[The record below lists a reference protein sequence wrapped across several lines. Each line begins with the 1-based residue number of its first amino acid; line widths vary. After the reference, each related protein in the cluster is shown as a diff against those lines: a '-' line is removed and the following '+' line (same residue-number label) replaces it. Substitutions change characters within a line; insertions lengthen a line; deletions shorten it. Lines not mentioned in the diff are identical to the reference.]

1 MFSKNLNSSTIV
13 ILILACFV
21 FLLCLYQIKP
31 PKISLFSKNKEE
43 FGIMDIFNKKV
54 SKEPEHLER
63 KRILLTAATSGLG
76 YDLAKK
82 LAKSKCKLFITGRK
96 QEKIDKI
103 VKELRKHNEYV
114 WGKAADLTKENEV
127 ETMFQEAVSKLHKI
141 NVLIMI
147 PIQTSNSFY
156 LQKTS
161 IKQWKEYQSKN
172 FEAVLM
178 LNNLAIAHMRRKGD
192 TKIINVST
200 YKGKYQTTKLA
211 KGTEI
216 LSSNIVEN
224 HTKVLSEELQKDGIA
239 VLSIRLDVDINRHTY
254 DFDIE
259 KYVTLPNYVK
269 PVIKGLDKTLDSL
282 SNHSKD
288 VVPVFIYAIVSPY
301 HEVNGRILSTNSF
314 KNNRSLQ
321 HLINPSKLAL
331 DQVYSQIVPAQ
342 RIDGATYL
350 TKQNPFGTSNAV
362 KTLVKKNVNKIEGV
376 NDYTKY
382 DGKLLE
388 KLSEIHKVDKTNI
401 IIFQNEEIAVRK
413 LFEIFIGRYQSVE
426 SVFPMDNYF
435 YLNMIEHASLSNFA
449 YTKLDER
456 KKTTQFDLDTLVKN
470 INSNTKCVYLSSP
483 DTITGKSITKK
494 EFKTFIDKIPDNV
507 IVFLDQRFYEFSTNP
522 DGVDGSEFINEAQ
535 NLFVLRSFNHFY
547 SVKPL
552 TLCYFLCKKSLYEY
566 VEKTMVMNEV
576 DDFLEMIALQ
586 CLKDKKHYNIT
597 MKKIATEKTRIQ
609 ELLDKHE
616 IPWIQSDTN
625 YFLVETAKEIEEV
638 SKVLKKENIVI
649 VYGNDALQGYWTLP
663 VSTPKINNKI
673 VNSIVYSM

>member
-1 MFSKNLNSSTIV
+1 MLSTQLNPATIV

-31 PKISLFSKNKEE
+31 PKVSLFSKNKED
-43 FGIMDIFNKKV
+43 FGIMDVFKKNV
-54 SKEPEHLER
+54 SKEPEYLER
-63 KRILLTAATSGLG
+63 KKILITAATSGLG

-96 QEKIDKI
+96 QEKIDKV
-103 VKELRKHNEYV
+103 VKEFRKYNEFV
-114 WGKAADLTKENEV
+114 WGKAADFSKESEV
-127 ETMFQEAVSKLHKI
+127 ESMFKEAVSKLNRI

-147 PIQTSNSFY
+147 PIQTNNSFY
-156 LQKTS
+156 LQRTS
-161 IKQWKEYQSKN
+161 VKQWKEYQTKN

-200 YKGKYQTTKLA
+200 YKGKYQTTKIA

-224 HTKVLSEELQKDGIA
+224 HTKVLSEELQPDGIA
-239 VLSIRLDVDINRHTY
+239 VVSVRLDVDINNY
-254 DFDIE
+254 NFDFDIE

-288 VVPVFIYAIVSPY
+288 VIPVFIYAIVSPY

-314 KNNRSLQ
+314 KNNRGLQ

-342 RIDGATYL
+342 RVDGATYL
-350 TKQNPFGTSNAV
+350 TKQNPFGTSETV
-362 KTLVKKNVNKIEGV
+362 KTLVKENVNKLEGV

-388 KLSEIHKVDKTNI
+388 SLSKIHNVDKTNI

-435 YLNMIEHASLSNFA
+435 YLNMVEHASLSNFA

-456 KKTTQFDLDTLVKN
+456 KKTTEFDLETLVKN

-494 EFKTFIDKIPDNV
+494 QFKTFIDKIPDNV
-507 IVFLDQRFYEFSTNP
+507 IVFLDQRFYEFSTNSE
-522 DGVDGSEFINEAQ
+522 GVDGAEFINETQ

-566 VEKTMVMNEV
+566 VERTMVMNEV

-586 CLKDKKHYNIT
+586 CLKDKKHYSIT
-597 MKKIATEKTRIQ
+597 MKKIATEKKRIQ
-609 ELLDKHE
+609 KLLDKHE
-616 IPWIQSDTN
+616 IPWIPSDTN
-625 YFLVETAKEIEEV
+625 YFLVETAKEITEV
-638 SKVLKKENIVI
+638 TKILKKENII
-649 VYGNDALQGYWTLP
+649 LVYGNDSLHGYWTLP

-673 VNSIVYSM
+673 VNTIVYSM